1 MSYEQKITEL
11 EGKVNLLYN
20 IIHSLVSPV
29 YIEELRCFRE
39 ECEQRFTKLEERF
52 DAANASSKESVL
64 NVCKMQEAVMK
75 DMNKAREFFE
85 QVDNITENRDY
96 ISFCDTVEHKNI
108 FRIIDRSV
116 REISLGS
123 LLGLIEIMREY
134 DSTSLFEC
142 FKDCNKLIRID
153 FPINFITDN
162 VTDMTAMFHGCS
174 GLNSLDLSIF
184 DTSRVTD
191 MSSMFEGC
199 SSLSSLNLSSFNTS
213 NVTSMSGIFSGC
225 SSLSSLNLSS
235 FNTSSVTNMNSMFYE
250 CSSLSS
256 LDLSSFNTSNV
267 TSMSGM
273 FSGCS
278 SLSSLNLSSFN
289 TSNVTSMSCMFH
301 GCSSLMSLD
310 LSTFNT
316 SNVTSMNSMFSGCHN
331 LYSLECKDPH
341 ILSALKGQC
350 IDSRV

>member
-29 YIEELRCFRE
+29 YIEELRCLRE

-142 FKDCNKLIRID
+142 FKDYNKLIRID

-213 NVTSMSGIFSGC
+213 NVTCMSGI
-225 SSLSSLNLSS
+225 
-235 FNTSSVTNMNSMFYE
+235 
-250 CSSLSS
+250 
-256 LDLSSFNTSNV
+256 
-267 TSMSGM
+267 